1 MTDLE
6 RVARAIRA
14 GCMTFWEGHLVACSY
29 PDCSCRVVPLA
40 LRAALDAMTEPPA
53 GFFGDRGG

>member
-6 RVARAIRA
+6 RVARAIQA
-14 GCMTFWEGHLVACSY
+14 GCNAADVHHLACSY
-29 PDCSCRVVPLA
+29 PDCCCRMLPA
-40 LRAALDAMTEPPA
+40 AIRAALDAMTEPPA